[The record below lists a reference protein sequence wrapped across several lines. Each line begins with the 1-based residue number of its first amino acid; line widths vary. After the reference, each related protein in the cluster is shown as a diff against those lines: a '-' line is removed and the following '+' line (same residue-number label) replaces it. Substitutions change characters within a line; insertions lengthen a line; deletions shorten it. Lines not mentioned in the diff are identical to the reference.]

1 MRVIVENE
9 MHQMKKTGRESDFG
23 IIEDPSRGI
32 TMGQLVESVA
42 KMTGLRCT
50 PAMIYNYERHGLIP
64 EPARTVGGFRS
75 FRRQDIQAVACIKR
89 WQAEGKTL
97 VEIKAK
103 IGSLEQDF
111 DFRGIEFFLP
121 VDKQSQILEAA
132 ATIFPQKGYA
142 ATTLQDIAQEAG
154 LSISAIY
161 QFFSSKEELFLALT
175 DNLSFIPILDQIN
188 DNLNEEKDIGYDD
201 IRRSLIAVGEAF
213 LDTHMRNAEIVRLFI
228 AEARSFP
235 EVGKRYCVRLI
246 EPVEKQLMRYL
257 SAHINRGNLRPVN
270 VELAVHAFYGAFL
283 NFVVT
288 QNLLVGEGI
297 LHFPKKDR
305 VSQLVDIFLI
315 GVFNPSADSN
325 NQS

>member
-1 MRVIVENE
+1 